1 MSEANEAS
9 ESVKEKGKELERT
22 KCEIYSRVV
31 GYYRPVAQ
39 WNDGKQSEFAD
50 RIPYEPKERAKQ

>member
-1 MSEANEAS
+1 MSEAKEEKELAKV
-9 ESVKEKGKELERT
+9 VKEPQRT

-50 RIPYEPKERAKQ
+50 RITYEPKERSAKQ